1 MSAATSLLAR
11 GRALLGQQV
20 SPAARELRDT
30 VWLLAAVALVV
41 APQLTHVP
49 LWIALAVLGLIGAR
63 LALALSRRP
72 LPGRWLML
80 ALLVT
85 VVAGL
90 LAQYRT
96 VLGRE
101 AGVSFLLL
109 LLGLKLLELRARRDI
124 YVLITLCFFLLLT
137 QFLRGQGLDV
147 AVLVAVAVGALF
159 FVLVSVN
166 HGTEDAPASAK
177 ARLVGSLML
186 KALPLTLVLF
196 VLFPR
201 VQGPL
206 WRLPGGPEAAG
217 ITGLSSSMSPGS
229 ISRLIESDEIALRA
243 SFQGSVPP
251 PDALY
256 WRGPVFDHYDGRTW
270 RASQPG
276 ERLVPVTRP
285 LVEADPASRID
296 YTVTLEPHR
305 RDWLLALD
313 LPLALPRAPDLRAR
327 LTPEL
332 ELVSAMPIES
342 RLRYEASSALRYAAG
357 AATPALELRNWVEL
371 PPGLN
376 PRTQTLAALLRAQHP
391 PAPGADAALVQA
403 VLQRFRREDYRY
415 TLEPPPLGEHAVDD
429 FLFETRAGYCEHYA
443 SATAV
448 LLRAL
453 DIPARIVTGYQGGE
467 LNPTDGQFTVRQS
480 DAHAWV
486 EAWLQGRGWVRIDP
500 TAAVAPSRVERG
512 ATRAAREAGL
522 LPGAGLVIGADW
534 VRHLRFGAEALQNAW
549 NQWVLSYS
557 PERQRNLVRR
567 LGLDPDW
574 HGLAIAFAVAI
585 AALSLGAALLALWR
599 TRRARDPLALAWDGL
614 RERLAA
620 AGVDAPTWIG
630 PRELARRAERSLVEL
645 DARAT
650 HRLSAEVEALRYAPS
665 PSDAASRVRALRRAV
680 QRFRPRPRR

>member
-1 MSAATSLLAR
+1 MSAASSRFAR
-11 GRALLGQQV
+11 WRALLGPQV

-41 APQLTHVP
+41 APQLPHVP
-49 LWIALAVLGLIGAR
+49 AWVAFAVLGLIGTR
-63 LALALSRRP
+63 LALALARRP

-80 ALLVT
+80 ALLVA

-124 YVLITLCFFLLLT
+124 YVVITLSFFLLLT
-137 QFLRGQGLDV
+137 QFLRGQGLGV
-147 AVLVAVAVGALF
+147 ALLVTAAVGALF
-159 FVLVSVN
+159 FVLVSVS
-166 HGTEDAPASAK
+166 HGPDDAPAAEK
-177 ARLVGSLML
+177 ARLVGGLML

-206 WRLPGGPEAAG
+206 WRLPGGAEAAG
-217 ITGLSSSMSPGS
+217 ITGLSNSMSPGS

-243 SFQGSVPP
+243 SFQGPVPP
-251 PDALY
+251 PEALY

-270 RASQPG
+270 RASQSG
-276 ERLVPVTRP
+276 ERVVPATRP
-285 LVEADPASRID
+285 RIDADPASRID

-313 LPLALPRAPDLRAR
+313 LPLALPAAPGLRAR

-332 ELVSAMPIES
+332 ELVSAAPVDA
-342 RLRYEASSALRYAAG
+342 RLRYDASSALRYSAG
-357 AATPALELRNWVEL
+357 ADTSALELRNWVEL

-376 PRTQTLAALLRAQHP
+376 PRTQTLAAQLRAQQP
-391 PAPGADAALVQA
+391 PGADVALVQA

-453 DIPARIVTGYQGGE
+453 DIPARVVTGYQGGE
-467 LNPTDGQFTVRQS
+467 LNPADGQFTVRQS

-486 EAWLQGRGWVRIDP
+486 EAWLQGRGWVRLDP

-522 LPGAGLVIGADW
+522 LPGAGLVVGADW
-534 VRHLRFGAEALQNAW
+534 VRQLRFGAEALQNTW

-585 AALSLGAALLALWR
+585 AALSLGAAGLALWR

-620 AGVDAPTWIG
+620 AGVDAPPWIG
-630 PRELARRAERSLVEL
+630 PRELARRARRGLVEA
-645 DARAT
+645 DARAAQA
-650 HRLSAEVEALRYAPS
+650 LSTELEALRYAPS
-665 PSDAASRVRALRRAV
+665 PPDAAARVRALRRAV
-680 QRFRPRPRR
+680 HRFRPRPQS